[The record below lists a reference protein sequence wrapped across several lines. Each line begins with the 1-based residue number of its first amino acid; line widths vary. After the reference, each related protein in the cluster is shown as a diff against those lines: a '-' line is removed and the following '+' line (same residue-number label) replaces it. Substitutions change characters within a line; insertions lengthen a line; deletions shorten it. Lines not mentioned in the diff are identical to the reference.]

1 MITKSSSCLKYFF
14 LKIYKQIIQSL
25 DSQEIRKFK
34 KKRMKINYQIKGK
47 ENNKLKLN
55 ESESNEF

>member
-1 MITKSSSCLKYFF
+1 MLKIFF

-34 KKRMKINYQIKGK
+34 KKMKINYQIKGK
-47 ENNKLKLN
+47 ENNKLKHN